1 VKRREPVFLTLEE
14 VLAIHENRIR
24 KYGGTSGL
32 RDLGLLQSA
41 LGSVEATFGGQFLN
55 ETLLE
60 MAAAYLYSICRN
72 HPFLDGNKRTALA
85 CALAFLRL
93 NGIKVIADHDELYD
107 LVIGVAEGRVSKA
120 AMAVFFE
127 QHMGRAK

>member
-1 VKRREPVFLTLEE
+1 MVKSREPVFLALEE

-24 KYGGTSGL
+24 KYGGSSGV

-41 LGSVEATFGGQFLN
+41 LGSVEATFGGEFLN
-55 ETLLE
+55 ESLVE

-72 HPFLDGNKRTALA
+72 HPFIDGNKRTALA
-85 CALAFLRL
+85 CALAFIRL
-93 NGIKVIADHDELYD
+93 NGMRVVADQDELTD

-120 AMAVFFE
+120 AIAVFFE
-127 QHMGRAK
+127 NRV

>member
-1 VKRREPVFLTLEE
+1 MDPLFLTLEE

-24 KYGGTSGL
+24 KYGGSSGL

-41 LGSVEATFGGQFLN
+41 LGNVEATFGGQFLN
-55 ETLLE
+55 ETLFE

-93 NGIKVIADHDELYD
+93 NDTGINAAQDDLYN

-120 AMAVFFE
+120 AVAVFFE
-127 QHMGRAK
+127 QHAS

>member
-1 VKRREPVFLTLEE
+1 MDPLFLTLEE
-14 VLAIHENRIR
+14 ALAIHENRVR
-24 KYGGTSGL
+24 KYGGSSGI

-41 LGSVEATFGGQFLN
+41 LGNVEATFGGQFLN
-55 ETLLE
+55 ETVFE

-93 NGIKVIADHDELYD
+93 NGMKIKSGQDDLYD
-107 LVIGVAEGRVSKA
+107 LVIGVAEGRMSKA
-120 AMAVFFE
+120 AVAVFFE
-127 QHMGRAK
+127 QHVG

>member
-1 VKRREPVFLTLEE
+1 MVKRRDPVFLTLEE

-24 KYGGTSGL
+24 KYGGSSGV

-41 LGSVEATFGGQFLN
+41 LGNVEATFGGEFLN
-55 ETLLE
+55 ATLFE
-60 MAAAYLYSICRN
+60 MGASYLYSICRN

-85 CALAFLRL
+85 CALAFLGL
-93 NGIKVIADHDELYD
+93 NNIKIVSEQDDLYE

-120 AMAVFFE
+120 AVAVFFE
-127 QHMGRAK
+127 QHV